1 MSDPVAVIFSFMYV
15 AAVLGVADLIRKNLE
30 LKKDF
35 TRKFVH
41 VSIGTFI
48 IPTCL
53 IFHSLYYALVPPV
66 VFIIVNIL
74 SYKFKV
80 FKAIEEED
88 GNNLGTMLF
97 PISFCIVMILF
108 WNTGPNRVA
117 AVLGILV
124 MAWGDAAA
132 SIVGRN
138 FGTHFY
144 HVFRE
149 RKSFEGSIAMFTMS
163 YIALAITLFLWGHPR
178 LDILEMAI
186 IAVVVSVFG
195 TFLEAISAR
204 GFDNLI
210 VPVMSSGAA
219 FLLIKLFTPF

>member
-1 MSDPVAVIFSFMYV
+1 MSDPVAVVFSFIYV
-15 AAVLGVADLIRKNLE
+15 AAVLGVAELIRTNLE
-30 LKKDF
+30 LKRDF

-41 VSIGTFI
+41 VAVGTFI

-53 IFHSLYYALVPPV
+53 IFDSLYFALVPPV
-66 VFIIVNIL
+66 AFIIVNIF
-74 SYKFKV
+74 SFKFKIL
-80 FKAIEEED
+80 KMMEEED

-117 AVLGILV
+117 AVAGILV

-132 SIVGRN
+132 SIIGRN

-149 RKSFEGSIAMFTMS
+149 RKSFEGSVAMFVMS
-163 YIALAITLFLWGHPR
+163 YLVLVIMLFLWGHPR
-178 LDILEMAI
+178 LNIIEMTI
-186 IAVVVSVFG
+186 TAVVVSLFG
-195 TFLEAISAR
+195 TFLEAISVR

-210 VPVMSSGAA
+210 VPVLSSGVA
-219 FLLIKLFTPF
+219 FLLIKFFTPF